1 MFPKTITL
9 VLVVSCLNVQA
20 FSQDYSRQ
28 QNIAYSMNSFFN
40 FANNPNLQ
48 INSMNHI
55 PYQHHT
61 IYSVVYDI
69 DGKEYMSIK
78 QERNKRIARLMRL
91 GVPYENIQQM
101 NLFP

>member
-1 MFPKTITL
+1 MFPKTIIV
-9 VLVVSCLNVQA
+9 VLSLSFLNIQA
-20 FSQDYSRQ
+20 FSQDYARQ

-40 FANNPNLQ
+40 FANTPNLQ
-48 INSMNHI
+48 INSTNRI

-61 IYSVVYDI
+61 IYSSVYDA
-69 DGKEYMSIK
+69 DGKEYMSIT
-78 QERNKRIARLMRL
+78 QERNKRIVRLMRL